1 MKVSKYHQQG
11 DSGLY
16 NVGKVITDELGW
28 IFRPQENRDYG
39 IDALVEVVENN
50 QTRGE
55 LLALQIKSGQ
65 SWLKEQT
72 KEGYIHR
79 NDTDHLDYWSE
90 YPIPVLIIIH
100 DPSDNSI
107 YWQIINKSTICE
119 QPKGWKILLPF
130 TNRLDKENT
139 EKLHSFCLFKL
150 SNKSYSV
157 LSFKDMSHG
166 VAKRYSAEIL
176 LNRNLSNG
184 EIVQLINSLTNE
196 LKERNYYRNEI
207 VSKRWRKEPA
217 SVIWLCFYITFED
230 SKNSNWIC
238 RSQWIDKRLEKR
250 FSPLKEKGLKI
261 GDELVVIWSN
271 LYDTLSK
278 LYEDE
283 ITKEDFM
290 IFIAKVLTIA
300 NNCYNR
306 TKKDYA
312 NYINKKI
319 DNQQFEKL
327 HQKLISQFEEVN
339 DLVSFRDPPP
349 LECKEIDQLVS
360 QMICS
365 IHNVRIVFMN
375 QKNGINS
382 IKNRDYLI
390 NMYLNSYEEEMKK
403 FEYERSKL

>member
-79 NDTDHLDYWSE
+79 NDTDHLDYWSK

-107 YWQIINKSTICE
+107 YWQIITKNTIYK

-217 SVIWLCFYITFED
+217 SVILAMFLYYI
-230 SKNSNWIC
+230 
-238 RSQWIDKRLEKR
+238 
-250 FSPLKEKGLKI
+250 
-261 GDELVVIWSN
+261 
-271 LYDTLSK
+271 
-278 LYEDE
+278 
-283 ITKEDFM
+283 
-290 IFIAKVLTIA
+290 
-300 NNCYNR
+300 
-306 TKKDYA
+306 
-312 NYINKKI
+312 
-319 DNQQFEKL
+319 
-327 HQKLISQFEEVN
+327 
-339 DLVSFRDPPP
+339 
-349 LECKEIDQLVS
+349 
-360 QMICS
+360 
-365 IHNVRIVFMN
+365 
-375 QKNGINS
+375 
-382 IKNRDYLI
+382 
-390 NMYLNSYEEEMKK
+390 
-403 FEYERSKL
+403 